1 MDEARM
7 PRILL
12 VDDDRNFR
20 RVTGLA
26 LRDEGFEVDEAGDGR
41 EALERLQLGGVDLVL
56 CDLNMPVMDG
66 MELLGALRERSEQ
79 APVIMLTAYGSI
91 ESAVEAMRA
100 GALDYVTKPVNRN
113 ALRVAIDKAMEVTR
127 LRDENRRLRE
137 QVSGGRAVARL
148 LGHSEAMENLRGT
161 LARLAESDV
170 PVLIRGESGVGK
182 ELAARALHYDGPRAD
197 RGRFVVLNC
206 AAVPADLLESLL
218 FGHRKGAFTGAQQD
232 HVGKFEAA
240 DGGTLFLDEI
250 GDMPLALQA
259 KLLRVL
265 QEGEIER
272 VGDNRGRKVDVR
284 VVAAT
289 NQDLERRVEEG
300 AFRNDLYFR
309 LAVVPVR
316 VPPLRERL
324 DDLQLLTRHFL
335 ARHGAPEAAV
345 PAETLAALQR
355 RSWPGNVRE
364 LENLVMRACA
374 LDPHLSR
381 LEPEH
386 LETGPSVAAPPSRQ
400 LSITGNGIEI
410 PDEGLS
416 FEEVERGLLAAAWEK
431 SGRNQTRGAELL
443 GLSRQ
448 AFIYRLQKHGIIPEY
463 GRTDGDDAASG

>member
-1 MDEARM
+1 MTAMARER

-20 RVTGLA
+20 RVTALA
-26 LRDEGFEVDEAGDGR
+26 LRDEGFEVVESADGQ
-41 EALERLQLGGVDLVL
+41 EALERLDADGADLVL
-56 CDLNMPVMDG
+56 SDLNMPVMDG
-66 MELLGALRERSEQ
+66 MALLGALAERGAET
-79 APVIMLTAYGSI
+79 PVIVITAYGSI
-91 ESAVEAMRA
+91 DSAVEAMRA
-100 GALDYVTKPVNRN
+100 GAFDYVTKPVNRN
-113 ALRVAIDKAMEVTR
+113 ALRVAIDRATEVTR

-137 QVSGGRAVARL
+137 RISGGRAVARL
-148 LGHSEAMENLRGT
+148 LGHSEPMRRLRDT
-161 LARLAESDV
+161 LTRLAESDA

-182 ELAARALHYDGPRAD
+182 ELGARALHSDGPRAEA
-197 RGRFVVLNC
+197 GRFVVLNC

-218 FGHRKGAFTGAQQD
+218 FGHRKGAFTGAES
-232 HVGKFEAA
+232 HHEGKFEAA

-250 GDMPLALQA
+250 GDMPLPLQA

-272 VGDNRGRKVDVR
+272 VGENRSRPVDVR

-289 NQDLERRVEEG
+289 NQDLEQRVDEG

-316 VPPLRERL
+316 IPPLRERL
-324 DDLQLLTRHFL
+324 DDLELLVRHFL

-345 PAETLAALQR
+345 PEATIGALRR

-374 LDPHLSR
+374 LEPGLKR
-381 LEPEH
+381 FEPEH
-386 LETGPSVAAPPSRQ
+386 LQPETTISAPAGSLLEGPVELPE
-400 LSITGNGIEI
+400 GGI
-410 PDEGLS
+410 S
-416 FEEVERGLLAAAWEK
+416 FEDLERRLLLAAWEK
-431 SGRNQTRGAELL
+431 SGHNQTRGAELL

-448 AFIYRLQKHGIIPEY
+448 AFIYRLQKHGIIAEY
-463 GRTDGDDAASG
+463 GRSEGDD